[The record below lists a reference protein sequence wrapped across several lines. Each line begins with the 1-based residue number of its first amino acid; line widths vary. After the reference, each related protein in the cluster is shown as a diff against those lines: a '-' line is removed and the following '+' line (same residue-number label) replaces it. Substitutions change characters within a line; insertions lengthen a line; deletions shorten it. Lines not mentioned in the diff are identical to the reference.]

1 MINNIV
7 HVNYHDHHVHIS
19 RDTVTDAVVIF
30 KYNSS
35 RCDFAVFAV
44 TEWDQASDYILTNL
58 PEGSWAFIMDN
69 DEADPNQ

>member
-1 MINNIV
+1 M
-7 HVNYHDHHVHIS
+7 
-19 RDTVTDAVVIF
+19 TDAVVIF